1 MGFFS
6 WFKEWATRSNRRTVA
21 PRNPDF
27 HPIDV
32 KKLALELRLRD
43 EAKRLGEGGIPASD
57 AKALTAPEAA
67 VLQKVETYRQG
78 YLDWAVDRM
87 KLLTEDL
94 GKLNITPALN
104 HALHAHNEFER
115 KASTLLSEKNQDL
128 RAMSSSAQAARVELE
143 TFRRDHG
150 LARDAHW
157 PSGAGQFLAYS
168 IVLFLVAIEGLLN
181 AGFFAQG
188 LDSGW
193 VGGLTYAGSF
203 ALANVGLAFILGRW
217 LVCYV
222 NHRGVLQK
230 TIGVLGTLCTLCLI
244 ALVGFGIAHFR
255 DAMTAEAADP
265 ARAAFEALL
274 ANLIGLRDIM
284 SWVLLILSVTFG
296 VIALIDGYKID
307 DPYPG
312 YGEVTRR
319 TRIVMDDYEAELEEM
334 RQQLEEL
341 KDEELADLK
350 KAVEDSQ
357 SGLAVYRSRIDEK
370 EAAELR
376 LKTALQDADS
386 SILALLTEFRNENEL
401 HRKGLARPKY
411 FDARPNLKELPFPDF
426 STAGDHLRLEEQAT
440 LAQRLMSEV
449 ETIRASIQK
458 AFNNQYD
465 LLKPLDAQYVNA
477 KEN

>member
-6 WFKEWATRSNRRTVA
+6 WFKEWATRSNRRAVA
-21 PRNPDF
+21 PRNPDL

-32 KKLALELRLRD
+32 KKLALELQLRD
-43 EAKRLGEGGIPASD
+43 EAKRLGAGGIPASD

-67 VLQKVETYRQG
+67 ILQKVETYRQG

-94 GKLNITPALN
+94 GRLNITPALN

-128 RAMSSSAQAARVELE
+128 RAMSASAQAARDELE
-143 TFRRDHG
+143 KFRRDHA
-150 LARDAHW
+150 LERDAHW

-168 IVLFLVAIEGLLN
+168 IVLLLVAIEGLLN

-217 LVCYV
+217 LVRYL

-230 TIGVLGTLCTLCLI
+230 SIGVLGTICTFFLI
-244 ALVGFGIAHFR
+244 SLVGFGIAHFR

-265 ARAAFEALL
+265 ARAAFESLI
-274 ANLIGLRDIM
+274 ANPVGLRDIM

-296 VIALIDGYKID
+296 VIALIDGYKVD

-312 YGEVTRR
+312 YGKVTRR

-350 KAVEDSQ
+350 KAVDDSQ
-357 SGLAVYRSRIDEK
+357 SGLAIYRSRIDEK

-401 HRKGLARPKY
+401 HRRGLARPEY
-411 FDARPNLKELPFPDF
+411 FDAQPSLKELPLPDF
-426 STAGDHLRLEEQAT
+426 STAGDRLRLEEQTT
-440 LAQRLMSEV
+440 LAQRLISEV
-449 ETIRASIQK
+449 ETIRANIQK

-465 LLKPLDAQYVNA
+465 LLKPLDAQYENA